1 MSVKI
6 NIPSYLQP
14 YTGDVEVVEVSGS
27 TVRECLDQ
35 LIGQFPSMGKMLFD
49 KDRKLL
55 DYVSIYLDGDF
66 VYGDELAKAVKD
78 EDEFHILYIL
88 GGG

>member
-14 YTGDVEVVEVSGS
+14 YTNDTAVIEVNGS
-27 TVRECLDQ
+27 TLDECLNHLVEQCPD
-35 LIGQFPSMGKMLFD
+35 IRNKLFD
-49 KDRKLL
+49 KEGKLH
-55 DYVSIYLDGDF
+55 DYVSIYLDGQF
-66 VYGDELAKAVKD
+66 IYADELSKPAKD
-78 EDEFHILYIL
+78 GDEFHLFYIL